1 MDSGKGTKMST
12 KDRILERLL
21 KSEVAKDRRERIA
34 TAILGGMFAT
44 DETWNPDRATDK
56 AKVAIQHAD
65 ALIAE
70 LDREGKC

>member
-34 TAILGGMFAT
+34 TACMSGLMA
-44 DETWNPDRATDK
+44 NPEAGWSSDYAARLA
-56 AKVAIQHAD
+56 VECAD
-65 ALIAE
+65 SLIAE
-70 LDREGKC
+70 LDKEEAS